1 MPKRGREGG
10 DDVVQRSFAA
20 RPHLPRMD
28 HLTPLGSGL
37 KGMLVSCRM
46 KKEISGL
53 HEALT
58 LLEQAAADPLAAAA
72 RETAGNAETEAGPSD
87 STDARPAPADETG
100 TEAER
105 AAAKEARLQMDSSF
119 PAIPCKTGASGLIF
133 LRFREKEGK
142 GERHNH
148 EPVEL
153 FHAVLATL
161 EAQRAPPPVYLQRM
175 FPVQITCEPLL
186 SNIVAAL
193 RALLVEIAADPVS
206 GALSLP

>member
-58 LLEQAAADPLAAAA
+58 LLEQAAADPLA
-72 RETAGNAETEAGPSD
+72 
-87 STDARPAPADETG
+87 ETG
-100 TEAER
+100 TETEAAETDPPCITDAHPAPGQTPGSETDR

-119 PAIPCKTGASGLIF
+119 PAIPCKTGASGLLF
-133 LRFREKEGK
+133 LRFREKG
-142 GERHNH
+142 GEEERQDH

-153 FHAVLATL
+153 FRAVLAAL

-175 FPVQITCEPLL
+175 FPVQTTCEPLL

-193 RALLVEIAADPVS
+193 RALLVEIAAGPAS